1 MERDSGRSKGFGFV
15 VLNSQDD
22 VKEACDEMNG
32 YVSFRYFDNSAFDFV
47 TFSRILQYSH
57 IFAVYFSGMSR

>member
-22 VKEACDEMNG
+22 VKDACDEMNG
-32 YVSFRYFDNSAFDFV
+32 YVSFRYISGIPGSKLVSIFYSKP
-47 TFSRILQYSH
+47 TLILVCLWIYLQL
-57 IFAVYFSGMSR
+57 